1 MNDTTETILNKLSQ
15 LQKAFLPINLIE
27 EGITISFKEE
37 QPSYLQLVVYQKILI
52 KTVEK

>member
-1 MNDTTETILNKLSQ
+1 MVVT
-15 LQKAFLPINLIE
+15 LPGMVSEVIPL
-27 EGITISFKEE
+27 